1 MVDSQITK
9 KVPQVNCGLTC
20 GAFSFVQIFGVGQVM
35 NYKDYQNTRDAAW
48 KILLDCGIE
57 KLPVDLN
64 HICRQLDVGV
74 YRYGDVTVTG
84 ETRLRGDGLL
94 YFEGNRPVI
103 LFDQDKPPARIRF
116 TIAHELGH
124 LILGHV
130 APGQQSTVNRELLTS
145 ADPIETAANRFAIR
159 LLAPACVLWGMEAY
173 TAQEISQLCNIS
185 LQAAQFRAERMLVL
199 RSRGKFLNSAL
210 ERQVYEQ
217 FLPFIRE
224 ARQSPLDG

>member
-1 MVDSQITK
+1 
-9 KVPQVNCGLTC
+9 
-20 GAFSFVQIFGVGQVM
+20 M

-64 HICRQLDVGV
+64 HICRQLGVGV

-124 LILGHV
+124 LILSHV
-130 APGQQSTVNRELLTS
+130 APVQQGVAKQSYPAA
-145 ADPIETAANRFAIR
+145 ADSMETAANRFAIR
-159 LLAPACVLWGMEAY
+159 LLAPACVLWGMETY
-173 TAQEISQLCNIS
+173 TAQAISELCGIS

-199 RSRGKFLNSAL
+199 RSRGKFLTSPL
-210 ERQVYEQ
+210 ERQVYER

-224 ARQSPLDG
+224 ARQIPWEE